1 MNYET
6 PQTPPKT
13 LAERSAEWRANGGE
27 ARLVV
32 AQAEWVEVYK
42 EAEETESARVERM
55 RHLYKERTGM
65 DSQAESQWRRFLRQD
80 YVPPKYITDRQKAAD
95 AALKIA
101 MPPEGNWGG
110 DQITEG

>member
-55 RHLYKERTGM
+55 RHLYKERT
-65 DSQAESQWRRFLRQD
+65 QAWTLRQS
-80 YVPPKYITDRQKAAD
+80 
-95 AALKIA
+95 LS
-101 MPPEGNWGG
+101 G
-110 DQITEG
+110 DGSCGRIMYRPNT